1 MAKKVNGRSDP
12 VRQEKIEQ
20 LMECRPRLRVYALSL
35 TRDRDRADDLVQD
48 ALVKGL
54 THIDSFESGTNMAA
68 WIFRVMRNLFISEFR
83 TSRSKYETSWNPDV
97 ERVATSQIVE
107 SEADATL
114 DLHTMLLYLACL
126 ERNQSDAVIGA
137 GYLGMDYE
145 SMAER
150 LGCSVGTIKSRVS
163 RGRTTLLRLMEETA
177 VEQVD
182 TTWLKTATRGVPKS
196 HPYYP
201 IAKAY
206 EDLYAAA
213 EGVSNGHNSNGV
225 KDAAPPSQSEKLWQ
239 ELVASGALDDAPE
252 DLSSLMQGTDDM

>member
-1 MAKKVNGRSDP
+1 MAKQLNGRSDP
-12 VRQEKIEQ
+12 VRQEKIDQ
-20 LMECRPRLRVYALSL
+20 LMGCRPRLRVYALSL

-48 ALVKGL
+48 VLVRGL
-54 THIDSFESGTNMAA
+54 THLDSFEAGTNMAA
-68 WIFRVMRNLFISEFR
+68 WIFRVMRNEFISGLRRQKNNVPLDGLENVLKLS
-83 TSRSKYETSWNPDV
+83 TESKSDSV
-97 ERVATSQIVE
+97 I
-107 SEADATL
+107 

-145 SMAER
+145 NMAER
-150 LGCSVGTIKSRVS
+150 FGCSIGTIKSRVS
-163 RGRTTLLRLMEETA
+163 RGRAALLRLMEETA
-177 VEQVD
+177 IEQVD

-213 EGVSNGHNSNGV
+213 EGISNGHNGKGTS
-225 KDAAPPSQSEKLWQ
+225 DATPSSQSEKLWQ
-239 ELVASGALDDAPE
+239 ELVASGALDESQE
-252 DLSSLMQGTDDM
+252 DLSALMQGNDEL